1 MLKKSVPPFVAQM
14 MEIAQLF
21 TAEQPELD
29 RMEADLSELLRQFY
43 IKTATYSLDRWED
56 EFGLERN
63 TALTL
68 MQRRARVLGKLNSNP
83 PATVKMLENL
93 VLQVMGANAV
103 TIVEHYAD
111 YSFTVYV
118 NTDYLVETFAIANEA
133 VRLARPAHLSY
144 KFINRLIR
152 KAASKVYYGIAGGCI
167 GIVKGVVEENDI
179 LSYKCRERIYGES
192 QCW

>member
-14 MEIAQLF
+14 IEIAELF
-21 TAEQPELD
+21 IAEQPELD
-29 RMEADLSELLRQFY
+29 RMEADLTELLKQFY
-43 IKTATYSLDRWED
+43 IKTATYSLDTWED

-63 TALTL
+63 TSLTL

-83 PATVKMLENL
+83 PATVKMLENM
-93 VLQVMGANAV
+93 VLQVMDANAV

-118 NTDYLVETFAIANEA
+118 NTDYLVETFAIANDA

-144 KFINRLIR
+144 KFVNRLIR
-152 KAASKVYYGIAGGCI
+152 KATSKVYYGIAGGYI
-167 GIVKGVVEENDI
+167 GIVKGVVEE
-179 LSYKCRERIYGES
+179 
-192 QCW
+192 

>member
-14 MEIAQLF
+14 MEMAQLF

-29 RMEADLSELLRQFY
+29 KMEADLSELLRQFY

-63 TALTL
+63 TELTL
-68 MQRRARVLGKLNSNP
+68 MQRRARVLAKLNSNP
-83 PATVKMLENL
+83 PATVRMLENL
-93 VLQVMGANAV
+93 VMQVMTANAV
-103 TIVEHYAD
+103 TIVEHPAE

-118 NTDYLVETFAIANEA
+118 NTDYLVETFAIADEA

-144 KFINRLIR
+144 KFVNRLIR
-152 KAASKVYYGIAGGCI
+152 KATSRVYYGIAGGYI
-167 GIVKGVVEENDI
+167 GIVRGRVEE
-179 LSYKCRERIYGES
+179 
-192 QCW
+192 